1 VFTDRY
7 SSPATFPTGRLV
19 GQLLADPLH
28 LHPVGQVSGGVA
40 ARRTDFADHYHEFLA
55 DEISHGLLLLGP
67 MVRPVRAHAG
77 APFCYIPASLGAIAP
92 PASSLQLCVRALS
105 AP

>member
-1 VFTDRY
+1 MFTDRY

-40 ARRTDFADHYHEFLA
+40 ARRAAAPDHHEFLA
-55 DEISHGLLLLGP
+55 GEISHGLLLLGA
-67 MVRPVRAHAG
+67 MVRPVRAHTG
-77 APFCYIPASLGAIAP
+77 APFCYVPASLGAIASP
-92 PASSLQLCVRALS
+92 RIITS
-105 AP
+105 ATRTR